1 MITVAAYGGS
11 RAVLERTG
19 TMNDGGIR
27 RAGMAAMLGGAIF
40 GANILSYTL
49 LGLDAVYES
58 SVLAASLN
66 DGTLLVA
73 WGLMLW
79 GLLGLRSYGMGR
91 EYGRLWTAGI
101 ALTGIGLALCTIG
114 FVFETFAPLAG
125 LTTLGEMGGMTI
137 GVGLLTFVPVGAVVL
152 GAALLRTGAIGRVGA
167 VFMIAAGPTTLTA
180 MFAGEALPPLVG
192 AALFGA
198 VLGTAWIAVG
208 YGLRT
213 ASIDPITAPEPE
225 AAA

>member
-1 MITVAAYGGS
+1 MD
-11 RAVLERTG
+11 
-19 TMNDGGIR
+19 DGGIR
-27 RAGMAAMLGGAIF
+27 RAGLAAMLGGAIF
-40 GANILSYTL
+40 GANILSFTL

-58 SVLAASLN
+58 SVLAAALN
-66 DGTLLVA
+66 DGVLLVA

-79 GLLGLRSYGMGR
+79 GLLGLRSYGMGQ

-101 ALTGIGLALCTIG
+101 ALTGIGLTLCTVG

-125 LTTLGEMGGMTI
+125 LTTLGEMGGITI

-152 GAALLRTGAIGRVGA
+152 GSALLRTGAVGRVGA
-167 VFMIAAGPTTLTA
+167 VLMIAAGPATLAA
-180 MFAGEALPPLVG
+180 MFAGEAIPPLVG
-192 AALFGA
+192 AVLFGA

-208 YGLRT
+208 YELRT
-213 ASIDPITAPEPE
+213 TQIEPIAAPEPE